1 MAEVKKVV
9 TDGFSTSYAVFGKG
23 DRTLVIIPGLSVQSV
38 MGAAD
43 AVENQYKALLD
54 DFTCYLFDRRE
65 EVPSEYSVEQMAE
78 DLVTAIKALGLK
90 ELHIFGASMGGMMAQ
105 EIAIN
110 HPDLVSKVVLG
121 STSSHVKKEQIP
133 LFEKW
138 IRLAKERNS
147 AALYESFGEELY
159 PPAVFAQV
167 KDQFAEMSKTVTEAE
182 LDKFIILAGC
192 ALDFDITD
200 KLKNI
205 KCPVLAIGDA
215 EDAVLDG
222 DATMEIAE
230 NLDYRPDFRLF
241 LYNGFGHA
249 VYDVAPDY
257 LKRMQEFFG

>member
-1 MAEVKKVV
+1 M
-9 TDGFSTSYAVFGKG
+9 
-23 DRTLVIIPGLSVQSV
+23 
-38 MGAAD
+38 
-43 AVENQYKALLD
+43 
-54 DFTCYLFDRRE
+54 
-65 EVPSEYSVEQMAE
+65 
-78 DLVTAIKALGLK
+78 
-90 ELHIFGASMGGMMAQ
+90 
-105 EIAIN
+105 
-110 HPDLVSKVVLG
+110 
-121 STSSHVKKEQIP
+121 
-133 LFEKW
+133 
-138 IRLAKERNS
+138 
-147 AALYESFGEELY
+147 YESFGEELY

-167 KDQFAEMSKTVTEAE
+167 KDQFAEMSKSVTEAE

-205 KCPVLAIGDA
+205 KCPVLAMGDA

-257 LKRMQEFFG
+257 LKRMKDFFG